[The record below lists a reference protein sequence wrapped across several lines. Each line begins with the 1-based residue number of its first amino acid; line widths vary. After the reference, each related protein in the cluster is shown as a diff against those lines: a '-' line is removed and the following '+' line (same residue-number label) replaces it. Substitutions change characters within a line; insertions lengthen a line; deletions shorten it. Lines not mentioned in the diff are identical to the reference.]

1 MKSFLE
7 LEALIAAEYHV
18 SYPMDTTPIFKYQFM
33 ASLAENR
40 RNDRQKAAAEG
51 KIYVG

>member
-7 LEALIAAEYHV
+7 MKALIAAEYHV
-18 SYPMDTTPIFKYQFM
+18 YLPDDAPLYEFQFQ

-40 RNDRQKAAAEG
+40 RNDRIKAAQNG
-51 KIYVG
+51 QVYCG

>member
-1 MKSFLE
+1 M
-7 LEALIAAEYHV
+7 EALIAAEFGIA
-18 SYPMDTTPIFKYQFM
+18 YPPETTPIFKYQFM
-33 ASLAENR
+33 ASMAENR